1 MLFSRINSVKEKL
14 MRFVIIALCTLM
26 LTLVAV
32 AETEASYQVG
42 DPIADFTLN
51 DAYGTPVSLSD
62 FQGTVILLNF
72 WRTG

>member
-1 MLFSRINSVKEKL
+1 
-14 MRFVIIALCTLM
+14 M